1 MGTHYSFGQNPEQ
14 LNDWAEAVA
23 ERIKFAN
30 IPNIMLCYTGMSGV
44 SSATALMLKLHEK
57 NIPVEM
63 CYVRKPDEKSHGNP
77 VEISTTLNSRQYF
90 TKIFVDD
97 FIDQANTFKRV
108 EVECGGEINF
118 LALQISSSDFNLP
131 FWDKDLICR
140 KKYTIFYDDEIK
152 TNF

>member
-1 MGTHYSFGQNPEQ
+1 MGTHYSFSQNPKK

-23 ERIKFAN
+23 ERIKLAN
-30 IPNIMLCYTGMSGV
+30 LPNIMLCYTGMSGI

-57 NIPVEM
+57 NILVEM
-63 CYVRKPDEKSHGNP
+63 CYVRKPDEESHGNP
-77 VEISTTLNSRQYF
+77 VELSTTSDYCPSF

-97 FIDQANTFKRV
+97 FIASADTFRRV
-108 EVECGGEINF
+108 ESQCGYEINF
-118 LALQISSSDFNLP
+118 LALQTSSNDRNLP
-131 FWDKDLICR
+131 FWDKNLICR